1 MSRRFL
7 RAMKTSIK
15 MRNSKAHPP
24 IAPTMS
30 GKNED
35 CPFVS
40 TFVLGLMTGLGVDD
54 VTKGSKKKT
63 FKLTFN

>member
-1 MSRRFL
+1 
-7 RAMKTSIK
+7 MKTSMK
-15 MRNSKAHPP
+15 MRNSKAQPP

-30 GKNED
+30 GKNDD

-54 VTKGSKKKT
+54 VTKGSKMKYV
-63 FKLTFN
+63 N